1 MTEPA
6 PVPTPVAPAV
16 PPAPAPDPAPVAP
29 APQGDPAPQ
38 DPPLG
43 PNGEKAL
50 KAEREARAA
59 AERSAAALQA
69 ELDKI
74 AEANLS
80 ELEKAQKTAKDAQ
93 EAAAKATT
101 EALRYRLAAAHGID
115 TNPGPEGEPSD
126 ADTFLTGA
134 DEASMTLQAQRYAAR
149 LAGANPPPPRTPAP
163 DPSQGPRPSSA
174 TSEDAEFAQYAERMN
189 LKLPTTRN

>member
-1 MTEPA
+1 MTEPT

-80 ELEKAQKTAKDAQ
+80 ELEKAQKAAKDASD
-93 EAAAKATT
+93 AAATART

-115 TNPGPEGEPSD
+115 TKPGPNGEPSD

-134 DEASMTLQAQRYAAR
+134 DEASMTVQAERYAAR
-149 LAGANPPPPRTPAP
+149 LAGVTPPAPRTPAP
-163 DPSQGPRPSSA
+163 DPSQGPRPIDPP
-174 TSEDAEFAQYAERMN
+174 SEDDKTYEALYGPQNR
-189 LKLPTTRN
+189 K

>member
-1 MTEPA
+1 MTEPTPAADPAVVVA
-6 PVPTPVAPAV
+6 PPTPEA
-16 PPAPAPDPAPVAP
+16 PPAL
-29 APQGDPAPQ
+29 QGDPAPQ
-38 DPPLG
+38 DPLLG

-50 KAEREARAA
+50 RAEREARAA

-93 EAAAKATT
+93 ETAAKATT

-163 DPSQGPRPSSA
+163 DPSQGPRPDSA
-174 TSEDAEFAQYAERMN
+174 STEDAEFARYAELLK
-189 LKLPTTRN
+189 LKLPANRN

>member
-1 MTEPA
+1 MTE
-6 PVPTPVAPAV
+6 PTPVADPATV
-16 PPAPAPDPAPVAP
+16 VAPPALEAPS

-50 KAEREARAA
+50 A
-59 AERSAAALQA
+59 AERALRATADKKAAELQA
-69 ELDKI
+69 QLDKI

-80 ELEKAQKTAKDAQ
+80 ELEKAQKAAQQAASDAATAR
-93 EAAAKATT
+93 T
-101 EALRYRLAAAHGID
+101 EALRYRLAAAYGID
-115 TNPGPEGEPSD
+115 TKPGEDEAPSD

-149 LAGANPPPPRTPAP
+149 LAGVNPPAPRTPAP

-174 TSEDAEFAQYAERMN
+174 PSEDAEFARYAERMN

>member
-1 MTEPA
+1 MTEPT
-6 PVPTPVAPAV
+6 PVPTPAAPAA
-16 PPAPAPDPAPVAP
+16 PPTPAPAPTPATVAP

-50 KAEREARAA
+50 AAERALRAA
-59 AERSAAALQA
+59 ADKKAGELQA

-80 ELEKAQKTAKDAQ
+80 DLEKAQKAAQDAS
-93 EAAAKATT
+93 EAAATART

-115 TNPGPEGEPSD
+115 TKPGPNGEPSD
-126 ADTFLTGA
+126 ADTFLTGS
-134 DEASMTLQAQRYAAR
+134 DETSMTAQAERFAAR
-149 LAGANPPPPRTPAP
+149 LAGVTPPPPRTPAP
-163 DPSQGPRPSSA
+163 DPSQGPRPIDPP
-174 TSEDAEFAQYAERMN
+174 SEDDKTYEALYGSQ
-189 LKLPTTRN
+189 TRK

>member
-1 MTEPA
+1 MTE
-6 PVPTPVAPAV
+6 PTPVA
-16 PPAPAPDPAPVAP
+16 DPATVVAPPVPEAP

-38 DPPLG
+38 DNPLG

-115 TNPGPEGEPSD
+115 TAPGPDGEPSD

-134 DEASMTLQAQRYAAR
+134 DEASMVLQAQRYAAR
-149 LAGANPPPPRTPAP
+149 LAGVTPPAPRTPAP
-163 DPSQGPRPSSA
+163 DPSQGPRPDSA
-174 TSEDAEFAQYAERMN
+174 SSEDAEFARYAERMK
-189 LKLPTTRN
+189 LKLPAN

>member
-1 MTEPA
+1 MTEPTQA
-6 PVPTPVAPAV
+6 ADPAAAATPPTPE
-16 PPAPAPDPAPVAP
+16 AP

-38 DPPLG
+38 DKPLG

-50 KAEREARAA
+50 NAERALRAA
-59 AERSAAALQA
+59 ADRKAAELQA

-80 ELEKAQKTAKDAQ
+80 ELEKAQKAAQQAASDAATAR
-93 EAAAKATT
+93 T

-115 TNPGPEGEPSD
+115 TKPGPEGEPSD

-134 DEASMTLQAQRYAAR
+134 DEASMTIQAQRYAAR
-149 LAGANPPPPRTPAP
+149 LAGVTPPPPRTPAP
-163 DPSQGPRPSSA
+163 DPSQGPRP
-174 TSEDAEFAQYAERMN
+174 TSPPTEDDQTYEALYGSQ
-189 LKLPTTRN
+189 TRK